1 MRAVQQDAE
10 PEWARLP
17 AHLGLDVRRGP
28 VPTEL
33 PGAARPLPWLQV
45 ASQEVLVEFGD
56 DTRLRVRDG
65 CEVTLQLDESADPG
79 GDPSWL
85 LQGWAV
91 TIAALQRGNL
101 SLHAATV
108 RIGDAVVAIAGDRGA
123 GKSTTALG
131 LRDRGHPLLVD
142 DVALLEFRGAEAW
155 ITPYARNVHL
165 LPDAADALGIDFA
178 SLPPLALGRDKAAF
192 RAEDPPIEPHRV
204 DHIVVLDPRG
214 DQIQQH
220 TPTAVAEA
228 EGLAVAEVRGAAR
241 VGFLVEHT
249 ARDGLAPLVLG
260 QPRYFALLAQLANAA
275 PVHAVRRP
283 ATGWSLPEV
292 LDAIEGLA
300 LGVARA

>member
-1 MRAVQQDAE
+1 MRAVEQDSE
-10 PEWARLP
+10 PEWAHLP

-28 VPTEL
+28 VPPEL
-33 PGAARPLPWLQV
+33 PGASRPAPWLQV
-45 ASQEVLVEFGD
+45 TDREVLVEFGD
-56 DTRLRVRDG
+56 DTRLRVREG
-65 CEVTLQLDESADPG
+65 REVTLQLDESEQ

-108 RIGDAVVAIAGDRGA
+108 RIGDVVVAIAGDRGA

-131 LRDRGHPLLVD
+131 LRNRGHQLLVD
-142 DVALLEFRGAEAW
+142 DVALVEFRGAEAW
-155 ITPYARNVHL
+155 MTPYARNVHL

-178 SLPPLALGRDKAAF
+178 SLLPLALGRDKAAF
-192 RAEDPPIEPHRV
+192 RAEDPPIDPHRL
-204 DHIVVLDPRG
+204 DHIVVLDPLGHQMR
-214 DQIQQH
+214 QH
-220 TPTAVAEA
+220 LAGGVDPHEA
-228 EGLAVAEVRGAAR
+228 SELTVAEVRGAAR

-249 ARDGLAPLVLG
+249 VRDGLAPLVLG
-260 QPRYFALLAQLANAA
+260 QARYFALLAQLANGA